1 MTTPQQKVA
10 DGRDETLE
18 RLEAAKNAD
27 SKPQQIQEETDAIA
41 DFAETMAEALVE
53 GFKSS
58 STGPHIAAV
67 SDTAKYHTKTELQQQ
82 VQNAAERIEGEDKTA
97 LDDLIRE
104 RLESVDIIR
113 TTDHRQGTIYRWQF
127 VDCVI
132 ETEGGGGKNRRGH
145 LSWSNFRDLY
155 LEATGHDAGKP
166 NEHCRE
172 ADEWR
177 SFVVDILDE
186 RGESTTFTG
195 PRTVAVRDLRNKI
208 RHTNSYGEMAQA
220 AGRGCVYLEVQT
232 PEYELPEWWGA
243 GQPFSSDD
251 GRVPDWL
258 GWDDA
263 AHISLAEPRSPNE
276 SVVEKVYIPNEMA
289 TRVAESNEISTR
301 ALQIELTGRGHV
313 PPSMGGKVAE
323 TTWINGR
330 EQTWWVLEPGLA
342 VPQVYIP
349 DADGKTPDKPQR
361 EPTQTSND
369 NSGDEDGGLSTVG
382 DVE

>member
-1 MTTPQQKVA
+1 MTTPRENVTEA
-10 DGRDETLE
+10 RDDTLE
-18 RLEAAKNAD
+18 RLEQAKASD
-27 SKPQQIQEETDAIA
+27 SKTEQIQQETDAVA
-41 DFAETMAEALVE
+41 DFAETMAKALVD

-58 STGPHIAAV
+58 ATGPHVAAV

-82 VQNAAERIEGEDKTA
+82 VQNAVERIEGEDKTA
-97 LDDLIRE
+97 LDDMIRE

-145 LSWSNFRDLY
+145 LSWTNFRDLY

-166 NEHCRE
+166 REHCRE

-177 SFVVDILDE
+177 SFIVDILDE
-186 RGESTTFTG
+186 RGEPTTFTG

-208 RHTNSYGEMAQA
+208 RHTNSYGQMDQA
-220 AGRGCVYLEVQT
+220 AGRGCVYLDIQT
-232 PEYELPEWWGA
+232 PEHDLPEWWGA
-243 GQPFSSDD
+243 GQPFSNDD
-251 GRVPDWL
+251 ARVPDWL

-263 AHISLAEPRSPNE
+263 AELDVAEPRSTNE
-276 SVVEKVYIPNEMA
+276 SVVESVYIPNEMA

-313 PPSMGGKVAE
+313 PASMGGKVAE
-323 TTWINGR
+323 TAWLNGR
-330 EQTWWVLEPGLA
+330 EQTWWVLEPSLA

-349 DADGKTPDKPQR
+349 DADGAPPAER
-361 EPTQTSND
+361 RPERPRNSD
-369 NSGDEDGGLSTVG
+369 NTDEDEDGGLSTVG

>member
-1 MTTPQQKVA
+1 MTTPREQVA
-10 DGRDETLE
+10 EARDETLE
-18 RLEAAKNAD
+18 RLKNAKAAD
-27 SKPQQIQEETDAIA
+27 SKPEQIQEETDAIG
-41 DFAETMAEALVE
+41 DFAETMAQALVD

-82 VQNAAERIEGEDKTA
+82 VQNAVERLEGEDKTA
-97 LDDLIRE
+97 LDDVIRE

-127 VDCVI
+127 ADCVI

-145 LSWSNFRDLY
+145 LSWTNFRDLY

-166 NEHCRE
+166 SEHCRE

-177 SFVVDILDE
+177 SFIVDILDE
-186 RGESTTFTG
+186 RGEPTTFTG

-208 RHTNSYGEMAQA
+208 RHTNSYGKMDQA
-220 AGRGCVYLEVQT
+220 AGRGCVYLEVRA
-232 PEYELPEWWGA
+232 PDHELPEWWGA
-243 GQPFSSDD
+243 GQPFTSGDE
-251 GRVPDWL
+251 RVPEWL
-258 GWDDA
+258 GRDDA
-263 AHISLAEPRSPNE
+263 AELDVAEPRAPNE

-289 TRVAESNEISTR
+289 TRAAESNEISTR

-323 TTWINGR
+323 TAWLNGH
-330 EQTWWVLEPGLA
+330 EQTWWVLEPSLA

-349 DADGKTPDKPQR
+349 DADGGSPEARR
-361 EPTQTSND
+361 EVSHSADEND
-369 NSGDEDGGLSTVG
+369 GDEDGGLSTVG